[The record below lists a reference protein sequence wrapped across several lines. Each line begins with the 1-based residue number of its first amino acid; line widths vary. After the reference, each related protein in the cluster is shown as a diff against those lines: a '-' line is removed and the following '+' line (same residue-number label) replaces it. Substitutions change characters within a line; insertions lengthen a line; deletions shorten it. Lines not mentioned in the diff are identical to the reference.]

1 MHASPYATTKK
12 HNRKSKTETLS
23 VATRCHPLR
32 LEVLEQL
39 SQNELYT
46 VQCSTEKCCVQE
58 ATRRFKA
65 TGECQDAMALAD
77 DTTNERKKAGEIQEA
92 VERRDMG
99 PTFYFFPHAVRRARG
114 RKAGREGSRAAEKR
128 RHKARGDRG
137 RHMLMHGLHAN
148 AWRTHRSSTQV
159 ISISAHTHAW
169 ARLYIYIYLVWGR
182 PPGVTNLP
190 LTWETEGRPPD
201 ATRRTC

>member
-114 RKAGREGSRAAEKR
+114 RKAGEGKVQGQPKNDDTRQGA
-128 RHKARGDRG
+128 
-137 RHMLMHGLHAN
+137 
-148 AWRTHRSSTQV
+148 T
-159 ISISAHTHAW
+159 
-169 ARLYIYIYLVWGR
+169 
-182 PPGVTNLP
+182 GV
-190 LTWETEGRPPD
+190 G
-201 ATRRTC
+201 TC

>member
-148 AWRTHRSSTQV
+148 AWPSHTQIQHASNKYKCPHTRLGQV
-159 ISISAHTHAW
+159 I
-169 ARLYIYIYLVWGR
+169 YIYISCLGPSSRGYKFTPHMG
-182 PPGVTNLP
+182 
-190 LTWETEGRPPD
+190 D
-201 ATRRTC
+201 